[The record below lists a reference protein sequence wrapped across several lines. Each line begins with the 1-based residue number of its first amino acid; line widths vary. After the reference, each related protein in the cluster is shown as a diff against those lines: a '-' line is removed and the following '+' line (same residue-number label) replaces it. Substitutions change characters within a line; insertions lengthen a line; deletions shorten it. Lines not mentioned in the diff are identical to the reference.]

1 MPTNDIRDAQRRLLL
16 VSVFIVAA
24 SGLVYEL
31 IAGAISSYLLGDA
44 VTQFSVI
51 IGLFLSAMGIGSY
64 LTQFVKRDLLL
75 WFVRLE
81 LGIALLGGV
90 SSVVIFATSA
100 MMPTLFTI
108 IFYGFCIGIGAMV
121 GAEIPLLIRLL
132 KQNDGVEKALSNV
145 LALDYVGALFGSLL
159 FPFVVLPW
167 IGLSRASVVFGL
179 LNLLVAWLGARMLS
193 LPQQKTFRQQG
204 LVVFGILVG
213 LFVYSERMVHF
224 FEDILYQDEIV
235 YAKDSPYQRVIL
247 TRWRNDT
254 RLFLNG
260 HIQFSSIDE
269 ARYHESLV
277 HPALLGLGREASRVL
292 LLGGGDGMAVR
303 ELLAWESIE
312 QIDLVDIDPTITEL
326 GQTHPLLTNLNQNAL
341 DDPSVHIYHQ
351 DAMLFLQESD
361 TFYDIV
367 LIDLPDPNSE
377 TLSKL
382 YSSSFYE
389 LVHRRLSADGIMV
402 TQATSPYFATKAFW
416 CIEQTVAEVFEHNT
430 RTGTVYP
437 YHVNVPSFGEWGF
450 VMGSKRSIDWNAI
463 QWSLHQDTAFLTP
476 ERLPTLFVFGKDI
489 AQETVSVETNHLL
502 NPILYRYYKQGW
514 QRYNQ

>member
-1 MPTNDIRDAQRRLLL
+1 
-16 VSVFIVAA
+16 
-24 SGLVYEL
+24 
-31 IAGAISSYLLGDA
+31 
-44 VTQFSVI
+44 
-51 IGLFLSAMGIGSY
+51 
-64 LTQFVKRDLLL
+64 
-75 WFVRLE
+75 
-81 LGIALLGGV
+81 
-90 SSVVIFATSA
+90 
-100 MMPTLFTI
+100 
-108 IFYGFCIGIGAMV
+108 
-121 GAEIPLLIRLL
+121 
-132 KQNDGVEKALSNV
+132 
-145 LALDYVGALFGSLL
+145 LDYVGALIGSLL

-179 LNLLVAWLGARMLS
+179 LNLLVAWLGAKMLS
-193 LPQQKTFRQQG
+193 ILHQKKFRQQG
-204 LVVFGILVG
+204 LVVLGVLVG

-277 HPALLGLGREASRVL
+277 HPALLGLGREVHRVL

-416 CIEQTVAEVFEHNT
+416 CIEQTVTEVFEHNA

-463 QWSLHQDTAFLTP
+463 QWSLPQDTAFLTP

-489 AQETVSVETNHLL
+489 AQETVSVDTNHLL

>member
-1 MPTNDIRDAQRRLLL
+1 MERNQRLLLL

-44 VTQFSVI
+44 VTQFSLI
-51 IGLFLSAMGIGSY
+51 IGLFLSAMGLGSY
-64 LTQFVKRDLLL
+64 ATQFIHKELLW

-81 LGIALLGGV
+81 LGIALMGGI

-100 MMPTLFTI
+100 MLPTIFTP
-108 IFYGFCIGIGAMV
+108 IFYSFCIGIGAMV

-132 KQNDGVEKALSNV
+132 KQGDGVEKALSNV

-179 LNLLVAWLGARMLS
+179 LNLFVAWLGSRMLTP
-193 LPQQKTFRQQG
+193 PQQKQFRWQG
-204 LVVFGILVG
+204 LGVLTILLS
-213 LFVYSERMVHF
+213 LFIYSERMVHF
-224 FEDILYQDEIV
+224 FEDVLYQDEIV
-235 YAKDSPYQRVIL
+235 YAEDTPYQRIVL
-247 TRWRNDT
+247 TRWRSDI

-277 HPALLGLGREASRVL
+277 HPALVGLNRPAKSIL

-303 ELLAWESIE
+303 ELLKWPSIE
-312 QIDLVDIDPTITEL
+312 HIDLVDIDPKITEL
-326 GQTHPLLTNLNQNAL
+326 GQNHPMLQHLNNNAL
-341 DDPSVHIYHQ
+341 DSELVTIIHQ
-351 DAMLFLQESD
+351 DAMLFLQESE
-361 TFYDIV
+361 TFYDVV

-382 YSSSFYE
+382 YSTSFYQ
-389 LVHRRLSADGIMV
+389 LVHRRLTSDGIMV
-402 TQATSPYFATKAFW
+402 TQATSPYFATEAFW
-416 CIEQTVAEVFEHNT
+416 CIAQTVSEVFEQDN
-430 RTGTVYP
+430 RVGTVYP

-450 VMGSKRSIDWNAI
+450 VMGSKRSLSWDNKTWDL
-463 QWSLHQDTAFLTP
+463 QTRFLTA
-476 ERLPTLFVFGKDI
+476 EHLPTLFIFGKDI
-489 AQETVSVETNHLL
+489 DSERVTVESNHLL
-502 NPILYRYYKQGW
+502 DPILYQYYKRGW
-514 QRYNQ
+514 EQYNQ

>member
-1 MPTNDIRDAQRRLLL
+1 MFERSQRLLL
-16 VSVFIVAA
+16 LTSVFIVAA

-31 IAGAISSYLLGDA
+31 IAGAISSYLMGDA
-44 VTQFSVI
+44 VTQFSLI

-64 LTQFVKRDLLL
+64 ATQFVKRDLLV

-81 LGIALLGGV
+81 LGIALVGGI

-100 MMPTLFTI
+100 MLPTMFSP

-132 KQNDGVEKALSNV
+132 KQGDGVEKALSNV
-145 LALDYVGALFGSLL
+145 LALDYLGALMGSLI

-179 LNLLVAWLGARMLS
+179 LNLMVAWLGARLLS
-193 LPQQKTFRQQG
+193 ESEQRVFRWQG
-204 LVVFGILVG
+204 FSVMAVLLG
-213 LFVYSERMVHF
+213 LFIYSERMVHF
-224 FEDILYQDEIV
+224 FEDVLYQDDIV
-235 YAKDSPYQRVIL
+235 YAENTPYQRIIL
-247 TRWRNDT
+247 TRWRNDI

-277 HPALLGLGREASRVL
+277 HPAFVGLGRDAERIL
-292 LLGGGDGMAVR
+292 ILGGGDGLAVR
-303 ELLAWESIE
+303 EVLKWPSVK
-312 QIDLVDIDPTITEL
+312 QIDLVDIDPAITKL
-326 GQTHPLLTNLNQNAL
+326 GLTHPILKELNHGAL
-341 DDPSVHIYHQ
+341 KSELVQVIHQ
-351 DAMLFLQESD
+351 DAMLYLQEVH

-367 LIDLPDPNSE
+367 YIDLPDPNTE

-382 YSSSFYE
+382 YSTSFYE
-389 LVHRRLSADGIMV
+389 LVHRRLTPDGILV
-402 TQATSPYFATKAFW
+402 TQATSPYFAPEAFW
-416 CIEQTVAEVFEHNT
+416 CIESTLTDTFAEHN
-430 RTGTVYP
+430 GYVYP

-450 VMGSKRSIDWNAI
+450 VMASKRGLDWSDKLMNVE
-463 QWSLHQDTAFLTP
+463 TKYLTTDK
-476 ERLPTLFVFGKDI
+476 LTTLFIFGQDI
-489 AQETVSVETNHLL
+489 AKERVEVESNHLL
-502 NPILYRYYKQGW
+502 NPILFHYYKRGW

>member
-1 MPTNDIRDAQRRLLL
+1 MFKRSQRLLL
-16 VSVFIVAA
+16 LTSVFIVAA

-44 VTQFSVI
+44 VTQFSLI

-64 LTQFVKRDLLL
+64 ATQFVKRDLLL

-81 LGIALLGGV
+81 LGIALVGGI

-100 MMPTLFTI
+100 MLPTIFTP
-108 IFYGFCIGIGAMV
+108 IFYAFCIGIGAMV

-132 KQNDGVEKALSNV
+132 KQGDGVEKALSNV
-145 LALDYVGALFGSLL
+145 LALDYVGALMGSLL

-179 LNLLVAWLGARMLS
+179 LNLTVAWLGARL
-193 LPQQKTFRQQG
+193 LTENEQRGFQWQG
-204 LVVFGILVG
+204 LSVLAILMG
-213 LFVYSERMVHF
+213 LFFYSERMVHF

-235 YAKDSPYQRVIL
+235 YAEDTPYQRIIL
-247 TRWRNDT
+247 TRWRNDI

-277 HPALLGLGREASRVL
+277 HPALVGLGRDAERIL
-292 LLGGGDGMAVR
+292 ILGGGDGLAVR
-303 ELLAWESIE
+303 EILKWSSVQ
-312 QIDLVDIDPTITEL
+312 QIDLVDIDPAITEI
-326 GQTHPLLTNLNQNAL
+326 GRNHPMLTKLNENAL
-341 DDPSVHIYHQ
+341 QSDIVTVTHQ
-351 DAMLFLQESD
+351 DAMLYLQESE
-361 TFYDIV
+361 TFYDV
-367 LIDLPDPNSE
+367 VYIDLPDPNSE

-382 YSSSFYE
+382 YSTSFYE
-389 LVHRRLSADGIMV
+389 LVHRRLTSDGILV
-402 TQATSPYFATKAFW
+402 TQATSPYFAPEAFW
-416 CIEQTVAEVFEHNT
+416 CIEETLAETFTAHD
-430 RTGTVYP
+430 GTVYP

-450 VMGSKRSIDWNAI
+450 VMASKRSLDWSGK
-463 QWSLHQDTAFLTP
+463 SLQIETKFLTT
-476 ERLPTLFVFGKDI
+476 EKIPTLFVFGQDI
-489 AQETVSVETNHLL
+489 AKDRVDIESNHLL
-502 NPILYRYYKQGW
+502 NPVLFHYYKRGW